1 MCRRNKF
8 THFGGYDVPQVKE
21 ILLIKNGELALKGLN
36 RGTFEAVLLKNLRY
50 RLRSLGKFQLRKAQ
64 SAIYIEPLEPGI
76 DLDEVSDRV
85 AKVFGISAFSRAM
98 VVEKKMDAILEGAAF
113 YLEKALQGVTTFKVE
128 ARRAD
133 KTFPLGSPEICAQV
147 GGYLLERFPHLRVDV
162 HTPELTVWIEIR
174 DFAAYIHA
182 SQLPGA
188 GGMPVGTGGRAAI
201 LISGGIDSPVAA
213 YMMAKRGIELTAVHF
228 ASPPYTSERA
238 EMKVVSLLEEVAAY
252 AGRIDLNIVP
262 FTHIQEEI
270 QRSCPEDLFTLIM
283 RRFMMRI
290 ATRMARSADCGALIT
305 GESVGQV
312 ASQTIPALACTDA
325 VAGLPVFRPVIG
337 MDKEEIIS
345 IARRIG
351 TFETSIQPYED
362 CCTVFTPRHPRT
374 RPKLEMVEQAEEA
387 LDTEALIEEAV
398 AGIRRQMI
406 HSR

>member
-1 MCRRNKF
+1 MSQ
-8 THFGGYDVPQVKE
+8 TKE

-50 RLRSLGKFQLRKAQ
+50 RLRSLGKFELRKAQ
-64 SAIYIEPLEPGI
+64 SAIYIEPLDPGI

-85 AKVFGISAFSRAM
+85 ARVFGISAFSRAM
-98 VVEKKMDAILEGAAF
+98 VVEKEMDAILEGAAA
-113 YLEKALQGVTTFKVE
+113 YLAEALQGVRTFKVE

-133 KTFPLGSPEICAQV
+133 KTFPLGSPEICARV
-147 GGYLLERFPHLRVDV
+147 GEYLLDRFPHLRVDV
-162 HTPELTVWIEIR
+162 HSPEMTVWIEIR

-182 SQLPGA
+182 PQLPGA

-213 YMMAKRGIELTAVHF
+213 YMMAKRGVELTAVHF

-238 EMKVVSLLEEVAAY
+238 EMKVISLLEQVAAY

-270 QRSCPEDLFTLIM
+270 QRACPEDLFTLIM

-290 ATRMARSADCGALIT
+290 AARVARSADCGALIT

-325 VAGLPVFRPVIG
+325 VADLPVFRPVIG
-337 MDKEEIIS
+337 MDKEEIIA

-351 TFETSIQPYED
+351 TFDTSIQPYED

-374 RPKLEMVEQAEEA
+374 RPKLDMVERAEEA
-387 LDTEALIEEAV
+387 LDTEALIQEAV
-398 AGIRRQMI
+398 EGIRRQII